1 MRAKIFALK
10 REVFSLPGREDEVE
24 RLLKALAAL
33 FLRDVEPN
41 IIERESAPSDSEF
54 EPSVAE
60 DVGDCRL
67 FDDLHRVVQGQ
78 QGHCRPEPNPA
89 RTLRRRR
96 QHHQR
101 IGEDRE
107 GSAEVKF
114 TEPDGIKA
122 EFVAELDLRHDVLV
136 ALALGEPASTRQLVE
151 KAEAHF
157 FLQPLSVAARTGDTT
172 ARLPAATGRCGIR
185 RNELQLGSLQRS
197 LPDLPSRFPPSLPP
211 PRWGGRVGGGAPRV

>member
-67 FDDLHRVVQGQ
+67 LDDLHRVVQGQ
-78 QGHCRPEPNPA
+78 QGHRRPEPNPA
-89 RTLRRRR
+89 RTLRRCR

-107 GSAEVKF
+107 GPAEVKF
-114 TEPDGIKA
+114 TEPCGIKA

-136 ALALGEPASTRQLVE
+136 ALALGEPTRTRQLVE
-151 KAEAHF
+151 EAEAHF
-157 FLQPLSVAARTGDTT
+157 FPPAVVRCRADRGYHGAPARSNRALQYPEERASARIATT
-172 ARLPAATGRCGIR
+172 IATGSDFSC
-185 RNELQLGSLQRS
+185 SF
-197 LPDLPSRFPPSLPP
+197 LPFPPPLA
-211 PRWGGRVGGGAPRV
+211 GEG